1 MIMGNACAPDFI
13 AEIPEGISKQSGNY
27 CSDVLVPARMLHEL
41 SGYPSNV
48 FQRCVHDSLKHH

>member
-13 AEIPEGISKQSGNY
+13 AEMPEGISKQSGNY

-41 SGYPSNV
+41 SGYLS
-48 FQRCVHDSLKHH
+48 DDI